1 MAEQVSMVIAFTP
14 LWLPAEIFNRI
25 IVILAAVGLV
35 FIAMVYIRIY
45 LAVRRHNR
53 QIHTLQVQH
62 GTQTGEKVHFAILLS
77 VHFMYTFCFLFV
89 IYLT

>member
-1 MAEQVSMVIAFTP
+1 MVIAFTP
-14 LWLPAEIFNRI
+14 LWLAAAIFTPI
-25 IVILAAVGLV
+25 IVILTAVGLV
-35 FIAMVYIRIY
+35 FIAMVYIRIHFV
-45 LAVRRHNR
+45 VRRHNR

-77 VHFMYTFCFLFV
+77 VHFMYTFRFLFV